1 MNSVISISICF
12 CPVLFIH
19 LFTPIEGPMTHQNI
33 QGGICELDGLYLSR
47 SKLDKNVI
55 LHFTKA
61 TQTLFFHNLALNS
74 VLFSSK
80 PSLSFGFC
88 IDLHLC
94 ICRYC
99 YLLYVCESVGG
110 AKQAAM
116 LIFFCG
122 GGAYP
127 HYYIIE

>member
-33 QGGICELDGLYLSR
+33 QGGICELDGLYLSK

-61 TQTLFFHNLALNS
+61 TQTLFFPQLGTEQRLVFFKAIFIIWFLHRPAFVHLQLL
-74 VLFSSK
+74 LFT
-80 PSLSFGFC
+80 L
-88 IDLHLC
+88 
-94 ICRYC
+94 R
-99 YLLYVCESVGG
+99 V
-110 AKQAAM
+110 
-116 LIFFCG
+116 
-122 GGAYP
+122 
-127 HYYIIE
+127 